1 MGQIENSKKC
11 NLMKQRCFDMKKN
24 YSKFKI
30 LNSEFL
36 PGAYLPVIMM
46 VATLFMGLAIAVVT
60 LSLSNIKL
68 AKNHERAISALD
80 IAESGINYYMWHL
93 SHNNKDYC
101 DGNVCEGTGPYGP
114 FIHEY
119 KDQSGKVLGSYE
131 ITITPP
137 ILGDNVT
144 RIRSVGHIDNSDK
157 KRTLTAELG
166 MPSFARFSFLTN
178 SECWFGNGETTE
190 GPVHSNVGVHYDG
203 AANGVVSSSNLS
215 YTPSSSYGGDGH
227 TVRDGVW
234 GNGGPINYWVFPVPT
249 VDFNKI
255 SVDFT
260 NLRTKAIINGIHYDK
275 SSSQGYYFHLRID
288 NKIDVY
294 RVSRERTSGITTNFI
309 ETKNAPSN
317 GILFAEDNVWV
328 DGTYNNKITIVADT
342 PGSGTPAIKIKDNLL
357 YQAKDGNSSIGLV
370 AEGNVEVPQYASNN
384 LEIDAAL
391 LSQTGHVWYPYV
403 FGAIKNNIQ
412 VYGSISTLQ
421 TWTWT
426 WVSGSI
432 VTSGYRTTS
441 QTYDPYLTLNPP
453 PEFPTTGTFAILSW
467 REE

>member
-1 MGQIENSKKC
+1 MRIKSIIIQ
-11 NLMKQRCFDMKKN
+11 
-24 YSKFKI
+24 KI
-30 LNSEFL
+30 MSRSR
-36 PGAYLPVIMM
+36 GAYLPAIMM
-46 VATLFMGLAIAVVT
+46 ASVLFIAFATAV
-60 LSLSNIKL
+60 I
-68 AKNHERAISALD
+68 AISTSNLKLTKVNERSVSNLQV
-80 IAESGINYYMWHL
+80 AEAGVNYYMWHL
-93 SHNNKDYC
+93 SHNNTDYC
-101 DGNVCEGTGPYGP
+101 DGNTCIGDPPYGP
-114 FIHEY
+114 YTHQY
-119 KDQSGKVLGSYE
+119 ADPSGKILGTYDLY
-131 ITITPP
+131 ITPP
-137 ILGDNVT
+137 TLGESVT
-144 RIRSVGHIDNSDK
+144 TVRSVGKVSNSTGD
-157 KRTLTAELG
+157 RTVTAELG
-166 MPSFARFSFLTN
+166 MPSFARYAFLIGT
-178 SECWFGNGETTE
+178 ECWFGEDETTN
-190 GPVHSNVGVHYDG
+190 GPVHSNVGVHFDG
-203 AANGVVSSSNLS
+203 INNGIVSSSS
-215 YTPSSSYGGDGH
+215 TTYTPSSQFGGDGH
-227 TVRDGVW
+227 VHNGVW
-234 GNGGPINYWVFPVPT
+234 GNGGPTNYWVFPVPT

-260 NLRTKAIINGIHYDK
+260 NLRTKATSNGIHYDK
-275 SSSQGYYFHLRID
+275 SSSQGYYFRLRAD

-328 DGTYNNKITIVADT
+328 DGTYNDKITIVADT
-342 PGSGTPAIKIKDNLL
+342 PGSGTPMIKIKDNLL
-357 YQAKDGNSSIGLV
+357 YQAKDGSSSIGLV
-370 AEGNVEVPQYASNN
+370 AEGNIEVPQYASNN